1 MAGKELD
8 TLTGI
13 ETTGHEW
20 DGIRELNTPLPKW
33 WLWVFYATIVWAI
46 AYSIAFPSWPW
57 LSGYSKGLLG
67 YSTRE
72 QFGERMAA
80 FDASR
85 AGWYERIA
93 ATSLQEINDDP
104 ELLQIATA
112 GGKVIFGNNCA
123 PCHGTGATGRPG
135 GFPALVDDDWLW
147 GGTIDDIYTTIRH
160 GVRNDAD
167 TEARFSQMPAFG
179 VDGLLTA
186 AQINAIADHVL
197 ALSGQGQDNAE
208 GATLFAE
215 NCASCHGELG
225 KGEATLGAPD
235 LTDQIWLYGGS
246 KAAIVS
252 QITKPKLGVM
262 PAWAHRLS
270 DVEIKQVATYVHS
283 LGGGQ

>member
-33 WLWVFYATIVWAI
+33 WLWVFYATIVWAL
-46 AYSIAFPSWPW
+46 AYSVAFPSWPW
-57 LSGYSKGLLG
+57 LSGYWGGLVG
-67 YSTRE
+67 YTTRG
-72 QFGERMAA
+72 QFAERMAA
-80 FDASR
+80 LDASR
-85 AGWYERIA
+85 AGWSERLA
-93 ATSLQEINDDP
+93 AASLQEINDDP

-135 GFPALVDDDWLW
+135 GYPALVDDDWLW
-147 GGTIDDIYTTIRH
+147 GGTIGDIYATIRH
-160 GVRNDAD
+160 GVRNDD
-167 TEARFSQMPAFG
+167 SEAHLSQMPAFG
-179 VDGLLTA
+179 VDGLLTT
-186 AQINAIADHVL
+186 AQISAVADHVL
-197 ALSGQGQDNAE
+197 ALSGQGPDNAE
-208 GATLFAE
+208 GASVFAE
-215 NCASCHGELG
+215 NCASCHGDLG
-225 KGEATLGAPD
+225 KGEPALGAPN

-246 KAAIVS
+246 RQAIIS
-252 QITKPKLGVM
+252 QITKPKMGVM
-262 PAWAHRLS
+262 PPWVHRLS

>member
-20 DGIRELNTPLPKW
+20 DGIKELNTPLPKW
-33 WLWVFYATIVWAI
+33 WLWVFYITIVWAL

-57 LSGYSKGLLG
+57 LSGYFGGVLG

-85 AGWYERIA
+85 ADWSSRIA
-93 ATSLQEINDDP
+93 AASLQEINDDP
-104 ELLQIATA
+104 ELLPIATA
-112 GGKVIFGNNCA
+112 GGKVIFANNCA
-123 PCHGTGATGRPG
+123 PCHGTGGTGRPG
-135 GFPALVDDDWLW
+135 GFPALVDDEWIW
-147 GGTIDDIYTTIRH
+147 GGTAGDIYTTIHH
-160 GVRNDAD
+160 GVRNDD
-167 TEARFSQMPAFG
+167 PDSRVSQMPAFG
-179 VDGLLTA
+179 ADGLLTA
-186 AQINAIADHVL
+186 QQINAVADHVL
-197 ALSGQGQDNAE
+197 ALSGQGPDNAE
-208 GATLFAE
+208 GAAVFAE
-215 NCASCHGELG
+215 NCVACHGDLG
-225 KGEATLGAPD
+225 KGEPAVGGPD

-252 QITKPKLGVM
+252 QITKPRLGVM
-262 PAWAHRLS
+262 PSWNQRLS

>member
-20 DGIRELNTPLPKW
+20 DGIKELNTPLPKW
-33 WLWVFYATIVWAI
+33 WLWVFYITIVWAL

-57 LSGYSKGLLG
+57 LSGYFGGVLG
-67 YSTRE
+67 YSSRE

-85 AGWYERIA
+85 ADWSSRIA
-93 ATSLQEINDDP
+93 SASLQEINDDP
-104 ELLQIATA
+104 ELLPIATA
-112 GGKVIFGNNCA
+112 GGKVIFANNCA
-123 PCHGTGATGRPG
+123 PCHGTGGTGRPG
-135 GFPALVDDDWLW
+135 GFPALVDDEWIW
-147 GGTIDDIYTTIRH
+147 GGTAEDIYTTIHH
-160 GVRNDAD
+160 GVRNDD
-167 TEARFSQMPAFG
+167 PDSRVSQMPAFG
-179 VDGLLTA
+179 ADGLLTA
-186 AQINAIADHVL
+186 QQINAVADHVL
-197 ALSGQGQDNAE
+197 ALSGQGPDNAE
-208 GATLFAE
+208 GAAVFAE
-215 NCASCHGELG
+215 NCVACHRELG
-225 KGEATLGAPD
+225 KGEPTVGGPD

-252 QITKPKLGVM
+252 QITKPRLGVM
-262 PAWAHRLS
+262 PSWNQRLS

>member
-20 DGIRELNTPLPKW
+20 DGIKELNTPLPKW
-33 WLWVFYATIVWAI
+33 WLWVFYATIVWGL
-46 AYSIAFPSWPW
+46 AYSIAYPSWPW
-57 LSGYSKGLLG
+57 LSGYFKGMLG
-67 YSTRE
+67 YSTRGE
-72 QFGERMAA
+72 FGERMAA

-85 AGWYERIA
+85 AGWYDRIA

-104 ELLQIATA
+104 QLLPIATA

-135 GFPALVDDDWLW
+135 GFPALVDDDWIW
-147 GGTIDDIYTTIRH
+147 GGTADDIYTTIRH
-160 GVRNDAD
+160 GIRNGDPD
-167 TEARFSQMPAFG
+167 ARFSQMPAYG
-179 VDGLLTA
+179 ADGLLTA
-186 AQINAIADHVL
+186 AQINAVADHVL

-208 GATLFAE
+208 GAAIFAE
-215 NCASCHGELG
+215 NCAACHGELG
-225 KGEATLGAPD
+225 KGEPALGAPN
-235 LTDQIWLYGGS
+235 LTDQIWLYGSG
-246 KAAIVS
+246 KQAIVS
-252 QITKPKLGVM
+252 QITRPRLGVM
-262 PAWAHRLS
+262 PPWSPRLS

>member
-20 DGIRELNTPLPKW
+20 DGIKELNTPLPKW
-33 WLWVFYATIVWAI
+33 WLWVFYITIVWAL

-57 LSGYSKGLLG
+57 LSGYFGGVMG
-67 YSTRE
+67 YSSRE

-85 AGWYERIA
+85 ADWSSRIA
-93 ATSLQEINDDP
+93 AASLQEINDDP
-104 ELLQIATA
+104 ELLPIATA
-112 GGKVIFGNNCA
+112 GGKVIFANNCA
-123 PCHGTGATGRPG
+123 PCHGTGGTGRPG
-135 GFPALVDDDWLW
+135 GFPALVDDEWIW
-147 GGTIDDIYTTIRH
+147 GGTAGDIYTTIHH
-160 GVRNDAD
+160 GVRNDD
-167 TEARFSQMPAFG
+167 PDSRVSQMPAFG

-186 AQINAIADHVL
+186 QQINAVADHVL
-197 ALSGQGQDNAE
+197 ALSGQGPDNAE
-208 GATLFAE
+208 GAAVFAE
-215 NCASCHGELG
+215 NCVACHGDLG
-225 KGEATLGAPD
+225 KGEPAVGGPD

-252 QITKPKLGVM
+252 QITKPRLGVM
-262 PAWAHRLS
+262 PSWNQRLS

>member
-20 DGIRELNTPLPKW
+20 DGIKELNTPLPKW
-33 WLWVFYATIVWAI
+33 WLWVFYITIVWAL

-57 LSGYSKGLLG
+57 LSGYFGGVMG
-67 YSTRE
+67 YSSRE

-85 AGWYERIA
+85 ADWSSRIA
-93 ATSLQEINDDP
+93 AASLQEINDDP
-104 ELLQIATA
+104 ELLPIATA
-112 GGKVIFGNNCA
+112 GGKVIFANNCA
-123 PCHGTGATGRPG
+123 PCHGTGGTGRPG
-135 GFPALVDDDWLW
+135 GFPALVDDEWIW
-147 GGTIDDIYTTIRH
+147 GGTAGDIYTTIHH
-160 GVRNDAD
+160 GVRNDD
-167 TEARFSQMPAFG
+167 PDSRVSQMPAFG

-186 AQINAIADHVL
+186 QQINAVADHVL
-197 ALSGQGQDNAE
+197 ALSGQGPDNAE
-208 GATLFAE
+208 GTAVFAE
-215 NCASCHGELG
+215 NCVACHGDLG
-225 KGEATLGAPD
+225 KGEPAVGGPD

-252 QITKPKLGVM
+252 QITKPRLGVM
-262 PAWAHRLS
+262 PSWNQRLS

>member
-33 WLWVFYATIVWAI
+33 WLWVFYATIVWAL
-46 AYSIAFPSWPW
+46 AYSVAFPSWPW
-57 LSGYSKGLLG
+57 LSGYWGGLIG
-67 YSTRE
+67 YTTRG
-72 QFGERMAA
+72 QFSERMAA
-80 FDASR
+80 LDASR
-85 AGWYERIA
+85 AGWYERLA

-123 PCHGTGATGRPG
+123 PCHGTGGTGRPG
-135 GFPALVDDDWLW
+135 GYPALVDDDWLW
-147 GGTIDDIYTTIRH
+147 GGAVDDIYTTIRH

-167 TEARFSQMPAFG
+167 AETRFSQMPAFG

-186 AQINAIADHVL
+186 AQINAVADHVL
-197 ALSGQGQDNAE
+197 ALSGQGKDNTE
-208 GATLFAE
+208 GATLFAD

-225 KGEATLGAPD
+225 KGEAALGAPD
-235 LTDQIWLYGGS
+235 LTDQIWLYGSG
-246 KAAIVS
+246 KTAIVS

-262 PAWAHRLS
+262 PAWVHRLS

-283 LGGGQ
+283 LGGGK